1 MKPNRI
7 IIAGSRDFDDW
18 DLLRLKVNYYT
29 FLMEPGSIEIVSG
42 GQKTWLKDE
51 RRWVGADY
59 FGEQYAKENGIP
71 VRPFPADWDK
81 YGDAAGPI
89 RNKEM
94 APYATHLIAFWNGK
108 SKGTKNMI
116 EEATK
121 AGLKVKVVRY

>member
-1 MKPNRI
+1 LKTNRI

-42 GQKTWLKDE
+42 CCG
-51 RRWVGADY
+51 RGADQL
-59 FGEQYAKENGIP
+59 GEEYSILNGLPLKE
-71 VRPFPADWDK
+71 FPADWRR

-94 APYATHLIAFWNGK
+94 ASYATHLIAFWNGK

>member
-1 MKPNRI
+1 MAKNRI
-7 IIAGSRDFDDW
+7 IIAGGRYFDDW

-42 GQKTWLKDE
+42 GAK
-51 RRWVGADY
+51 GADAL
-59 FGEQYAKENGIP
+59 GERYAETNGIP
-71 VRPFPADWDK
+71 IKKFIANWEQFGQ
-81 YGDAAGPI
+81 YAGPT

-94 APYATHLIAFWNGK
+94 ASYATHLIAFWNGK